1 MRILVKDVDAS
12 YRFYKDLIGLAID
25 APAGDGPSDERHV
38 HAQFGSRDDESS
50 FMLTIQAAG
59 RDAPAPARIGF
70 RVDDVDAMHERLTRA
85 GTPVQR
91 AVEDKPW
98 GRSAVY
104 LDPDGNVVSL
114 IERQQP
120 R

>member
-12 YRFYKDLIGLAID
+12 YRFYRDLIGLDIE
-25 APAGDGPSDERHV
+25 APAGDGPNDERHV
-38 HAQFGSRDDESS
+38 HAQFGSREDESS

-59 RDAPAPARIGF
+59 RDAPAQARIGF
-70 RVDDVDAMHERLTRA
+70 AVDDVDAMHERLIRA
-85 GTPVQR
+85 GTQVQR

-104 LDPDGNVVSL
+104 LDPDGNLISL
-114 IERQQP
+114 IERQHT